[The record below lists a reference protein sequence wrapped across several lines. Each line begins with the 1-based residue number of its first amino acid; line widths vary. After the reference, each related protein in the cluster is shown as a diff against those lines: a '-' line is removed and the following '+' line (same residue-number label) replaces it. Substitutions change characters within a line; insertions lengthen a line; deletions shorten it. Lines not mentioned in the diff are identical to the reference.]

1 MKQLK
6 EYLTQPQYQICS
18 NNYLDYLQTWVKKLC
33 FMNSL
38 EANIREN
45 STKGQLNAIRSNGDV
60 PAIIYGGEDKN
71 QKISISKKLL
81 KTLIEK
87 ENFLSSIVTL
97 KINGKSQN
105 VLPREVKYHI
115 LSDEPTHVD
124 FLRVIPGVKI
134 KIEVPVNFINHEK
147 SPGLK
152 RGGVLNIVR
161 RKVELKCPS
170 EKIPENL
177 TIDLDGVDIGESF
190 KISSIKLDSEVVPTI
205 QGRDFVIATLA
216 APTVMKEPEKPAEA
230 EAAEGAEGAEGADG
244 ATVAADGDKPAA
256 EGAKG
261 DKKEGDEKKPAEKKP
276 AEEKK

>member
-1 MKQLK
+1 M
-6 EYLTQPQYQICS
+6 I
-18 NNYLDYLQTWVKKLC
+18 
-33 FMNSL
+33 SL
-38 EANIREN
+38 EANIRTDK
-45 STKGQLNAIRSNGDV
+45 TKGQLNAIRNSGNV
-60 PAIIYGGEDKN
+60 PAIIYGGKNEN

-87 ENFLSSIVTL
+87 ENFLSNIITL
-97 KINGKSQN
+97 SVDGKSQN
-105 VLPREVKYHI
+105 VLPREVKYDI
-115 LSDEPTHVD
+115 LSDEPNHVD
-124 FLRVIPGVKI
+124 FLRVVPGVKI

-177 TIDLDGVDIGESF
+177 TLDLDGVDIGSSF
-190 KISSIKLDSEVVPTI
+190 KISSVKLDSEVTPTI

-230 EAAEGAEGAEGADG
+230 EATEGAEGTEGAE
-244 ATVAADGDKPAA
+244 ATVSADGDKPA
-256 EGAKG
+256 EG
-261 DKKEGDEKKPAEKKP
+261 DKKDGDDKKTADKKPS
-276 AEEKK
+276 EEKK

>member
-1 MKQLK
+1 
-6 EYLTQPQYQICS
+6 
-18 NNYLDYLQTWVKKLC
+18 
-33 FMNSL
+33 MNSI

-45 STKGQLNAIRSNGDV
+45 VTKGQLNTIRNSGKV
-60 PAIIYGGEDKN
+60 PAIIYGGNDQN
-71 QKISISKKLL
+71 QKISISKKQL
-81 KTLIEK
+81 KFLIEK
-87 ENFLSSIVTL
+87 ENFLSSIITL
-97 KINGKSQN
+97 DIDGKSQN

-115 LSDEPTHVD
+115 ISDEPTHVD
-124 FLRVIPGVKI
+124 FLRVLPGVKI

-177 TIDLDGVDIGESF
+177 TIDLDGIDIGESF
-190 KISSIKLDSEVVPTI
+190 KISSVKLDPEVVPTI

-230 EAAEGAEGAEGADG
+230 EGVEGAESAEGAEAAA
-244 ATVAADGDKPAA
+244 ATEGDKPSV
-256 EGAKG
+256 EG
-261 DKKEGDEKKPAEKKP
+261 DKKDGDDKKAAEKKP
-276 AEEKK
+276 SEEKK